1 MLCFRHITRLL
12 ARIDYIGSVNKMT
25 NKVELR
31 FWIEGLGKIGY
42 YVLQEMPFFVQQYSC
57 WSSISPEQT
66 RRCCG
71 LQTRQLECGNWIF
84 VLTDQDKVQRKPDYT
99 QRSPTKCLVER
110 YINEKIS
117 STPDQLLSTNKRM
130 KFSKD

>member
-1 MLCFRHITRLL
+1 M
-12 ARIDYIGSVNKMT
+12 VNKA
-25 NKVELR
+25 ELR
-31 FWIEGLGKIGY
+31 FSIHGLGKVGY
-42 YVLQEMPFFVQQYSC
+42 YVREEMPFFVQQYSC

-66 RRCCG
+66 RRVCG
-71 LQTRQLECGNWIF
+71 LKTRQLECGDWIF
-84 VLTDQDKVQRKPDYT
+84 VLTDQDKTQRKPDYT

-117 STPDQLLSTNKRM
+117 STTDHPLPTNKRM